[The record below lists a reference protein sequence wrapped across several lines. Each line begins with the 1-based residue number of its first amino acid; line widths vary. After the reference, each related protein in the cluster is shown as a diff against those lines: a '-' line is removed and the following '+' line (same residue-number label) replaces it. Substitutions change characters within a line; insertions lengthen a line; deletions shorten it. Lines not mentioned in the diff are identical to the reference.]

1 MFLSKRSTLTFTFE
15 HKIKNKSIVP
25 NSNDYMD
32 ERLKKMELANNI
44 GQNNIEQNIRKHKI
58 KKIKKLYNTEQIRFA
73 YIIRDDR

>member
-44 GQNNIEQNIRKHKI
+44 G
-58 KKIKKLYNTEQIRFA
+58 
-73 YIIRDDR
+73 